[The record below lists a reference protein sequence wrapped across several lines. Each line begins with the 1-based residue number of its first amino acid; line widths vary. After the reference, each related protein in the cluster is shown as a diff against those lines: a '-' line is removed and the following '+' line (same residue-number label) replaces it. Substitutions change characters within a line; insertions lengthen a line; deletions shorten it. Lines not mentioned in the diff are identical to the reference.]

1 MGNSRSDTDLK
12 ETKRIDL
19 GSAQVR
25 SHGVEFDLLVL
36 VIGGYRCQS
45 EGFMIVCLLG
55 STNFSSNHR
64 IEKLTAIFLL
74 VGEKVHWLPA

>member
-36 VIGGYRCQS
+36 VIGGYRC
-45 EGFMIVCLLG
+45 
-55 STNFSSNHR
+55 
-64 IEKLTAIFLL
+64 
-74 VGEKVHWLPA
+74 